1 MYHPS
6 TTSLTH
12 DMTTL
17 ATSSNFIPHPSTFTS
32 NPFFNPNSPIVPP
45 SPTSRYTF
53 ANLNVSS
60 PSIPLDLQRWN
71 YQRFLSSN
79 FKTDSTM
86 SDHHSRNGSFHRY
99 SSRPPT
105 KSSYST
111 NDNDLLLNKFYH
123 DTLVHLENNE
133 TKNIQ
138 HLTSNDFLVSAKQSS
153 QYSSLLAR
161 IDYIGPVDPKTG
173 KVELRF
179 YLTEVDRSIS
189 YSAPIEM
196 PFFVQQYS
204 GWSSISPDY
213 THRRCGLACR
223 QLVCGDI
230 ILAINEQTSVRSRN
244 NLEKPDYRQQSPTK
258 SLVDRYLTRESGS
271 ASKRPR
277 VSNQ

>member
-1 MYHPS
+1 MNQIVSTPISFQYILENISEHEEIEDDDEKVKKRKISYPMYHPS

-17 ATSSNFIPHPSTFTS
+17 ATSSNLIPHPSTFTS
-32 NPFFNPNSPIVPP
+32 NPFFNPNAPVVPP

-111 NDNDLLLNKFYH
+111 NDNDLFLNKFYH

-153 QYSSLLAR
+153 QYSR
-161 IDYIGPVDPKTG
+161 
-173 KVELRF
+173 
-179 YLTEVDRSIS
+179 
-189 YSAPIEM
+189 
-196 PFFVQQYS
+196 
-204 GWSSISPDY
+204 
-213 THRRCGLACR
+213 
-223 QLVCGDI
+223 
-230 ILAINEQTSVRSRN
+230 
-244 NLEKPDYRQQSPTK
+244 
-258 SLVDRYLTRESGS
+258 
-271 ASKRPR
+271 
-277 VSNQ
+277 